1 MKSFLATAISI
12 VAATN
17 AVSAWEI
24 TAYEAGGDCQANN
37 QRYRNLIGE
46 NGDCLTFGQDFPG
59 VDCVQYNNGG
69 ADMSGCVGEFTAK
82 SLLLQPGVICEV
94 YSAPFCGDGQLVI
107 STAQGDSTSCSAL
120 LNADPIGSIKCS

>member
-12 VAATN
+12 VAAIN
-17 AVSAWEI
+17 AVSAWE
-24 TAYEAGGDCQANN
+24 N
-37 QRYRNLIGE
+37 
-46 NGDCLTFGQDFPG
+46 FPG

-107 STAQGDSTSCSAL
+107 STAQGQHILLGAL
-120 LNADPIGSIKCS
+120 ER